1 MQKTLLKSDI
11 FLIPAVQG
19 YGLPALEALYLNI
32 PVVLNK
38 SSRISEILK
47 NNPWVQI
54 TKNNEKNFIKNS
66 IVHIKKMKSNLPKYA
81 FLKNLPTEESF
92 CSDVGKICKWWV

>member
-1 MQKTLLKSDI
+1 MCKNFIKIRYFFNSSS
-11 FLIPAVQG
+11 QG
-19 YGLPALEALYLNI
+19 YRLSFEALYLNI

-54 TKNNEKNFIKNS
+54 TKNNEKFYKKFNCSYKKNE
-66 IVHIKKMKSNLPKYA
+66 I
-81 FLKNLPTEESF
+81 
-92 CSDVGKICKWWV
+92 

>member
-1 MQKTLLKSDI
+1 MCKNFIKI
-11 FLIPAVQG
+11 RYFLIPAVQG

-54 TKNNEKNFIKNS
+54 TKNNEKNFIKFNCS
-66 IVHIKKMKSNLPKYA
+66 YKKMKSNLPKYV
-81 FLKNLPTEESF
+81 FKNLPTEEF
-92 CSDVGKICKWWV
+92 LFDVGKIREKWWV